1 MAAVQK
7 KIKNFRGM
15 SLVPYSRPLVLCIDD
30 DELALTIR
38 KKVLETDGYKV
49 IAVTDA
55 DEGLK
60 IFREA
65 PVCCTIADHLLKGKT
80 GTETAKEMKK
90 LKPNVPIILLS
101 GSVPEK
107 LENIDVYIN
116 KATSAGEF
124 LRIVRDVTKR
134 CFFVI

>member
-1 MAAVQK
+1 MSAGAK
-7 KIKNFRGM
+7 KSNFRGM
-15 SLVPYSRPLVLCIDD
+15 SLVPHSRPLILCIDD

-49 IAVTDA
+49 IAVTDS

-60 IFREA
+60 IFRDA
-65 PVCCTIADHLLKGKT
+65 PVCCTIADHLLRGKT

-90 LKPNVPIILLS
+90 LKPKVPIILLS
-101 GSVPEK
+101 GTVPEK

-116 KATSAGEF
+116 KSSSAGEF
-124 LRIVRDVTKR
+124 LRIVREVTR
-134 CFFVI
+134 RFSS